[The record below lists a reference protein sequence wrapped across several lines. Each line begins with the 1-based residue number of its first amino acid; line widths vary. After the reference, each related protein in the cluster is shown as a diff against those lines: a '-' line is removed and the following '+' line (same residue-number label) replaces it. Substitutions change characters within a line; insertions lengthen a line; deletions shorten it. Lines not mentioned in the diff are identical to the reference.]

1 MYVNERQRMEQT
13 RVLLIKKKNQLGMDI
28 HDILNICDT
37 PNILNIHRVLN
48 WPPTG
53 NTHSGSMCAMPRK
66 ISKFK

>member
-1 MYVNERQRMEQT
+1 MEQT
-13 RVLLIKKKNQLGMDI
+13 RVLLIDKERLKKKRLGMDI
-28 HDILNICDT
+28 HDTLNICDT
-37 PNILNIHRVLN
+37 PNMLTIHKVLN

>member
-1 MYVNERQRMEQT
+1 
-13 RVLLIKKKNQLGMDI
+13 MDI
-28 HDILNICDT
+28 HDTLNIYDT
-37 PNILNIHRVLN
+37 PNMLNIHKVLN